1 MTRFI
6 LIRHGQTRW
15 NRLER
20 FRGRVDID
28 LDRTGLRQAQAA
40 AKRVAG
46 WEVKAIYS
54 SPLKRAMR
62 TAGIIAQRLGLPV
75 QPLEGVNDMDF
86 GAWQGLP
93 VSEARERY
101 PELFELWR
109 FSPQRLQLPGG
120 ETLEDVRR
128 RVVATIDELAARH
141 EDQIIAVVSHR
152 VVCKVL
158 LCHLLGLD
166 DSHFWQIAQDA
177 TAINIFEVW
186 HGRPVVRLV
195 NDTCHLR
202 ESDDHR

>member
-15 NRLER
+15 NRLQR

-28 LDRTGLRQAQAA
+28 LDRTGVRQAEAA
-40 AKRVAG
+40 AGRVAR
-46 WEVKAIYS
+46 WEVKAVYS

-62 TAGIIAQRLGLPV
+62 TAGIIARGLGLPV

-86 GAWQGLP
+86 GEWQGLP
-93 VSEARERY
+93 VSEARKRH

-120 ETLEDVRR
+120 ESLEDVRG
-128 RVVATIDELAARH
+128 RVVATIDELAASH
-141 EDQIIAVVSHR
+141 EDQTICVVSHR

-166 DSHFWQIAQDA
+166 NSHFWQIAQDA
-177 TAINIFEVW
+177 TAINVFEVW
-186 HGRPVVRLV
+186 QGRLVVRLV

-202 ESDDHR
+202 QGDDNR